1 MLSRCRVCEFGF
13 WALLVGCAL
22 VFPYRLPLLT
32 QMLITG
38 LFAVS
43 LDVALGYAG
52 ILTLGHAAFFGLGA
66 YTVGLLATQ
75 GWGEPLSG
83 LLAAFMVGGLAGA
96 LCSPLLIRGSDLT
109 RLLITVAVCLLLT
122 EAARQFSG
130 FTGGTDGLA
139 GLEIWP
145 VLGLFAFDFFGQ
157 TAFYYTFGVVLFAFL
172 LLRYLLQSPFGL
184 SLAGIQQNPH
194 RMSALGA
201 PVGQRLTV
209 AYVISAAW
217 AALAGGLLAQTTQFV
232 GVETISFERSAEVRV
247 RLILGGTRH
256 MYGGVIGAIIYLLRS
271 AERRGGEERWCA

>member
-157 TAFYYTFGVVLFAFL
+157 TTSYYTFCVVLFAFL
-172 LLRYLLQSPFGL
+172 LLRYFLQSPFAL
-184 SLAGIQQNPH
+184 SLLRYPQKPH
-194 RMSALGA
+194 RMRAMVATVDS
-201 PVGQRLTV
+201 RLTV
-209 AYVISAAW
+209 S
-217 AALAGGLLAQTTQFV
+217 
-232 GVETISFERSAEVRV
+232 
-247 RLILGGTRH
+247 
-256 MYGGVIGAIIYLLRS
+256 YLLS
-271 AERRGGEERWCA
+271 QACEA